1 MIADTSFL
9 IDIMRGDGLAI
20 HKETTMEKD
29 EVQVFLTTVSIFE
42 LHVGFNLS
50 TKQIQESEKI
60 ERVLGNLIVLPLDFV
75 SAKEAG
81 EIYADKKRRGSPID
95 PEDAMIAGICRAHGE
110 PILTR
115 NVNHFSG
122 IDGLKVESY

>member
-9 IDIMRGDGLAI
+9 IDIMRGDELAVL
-20 HKETTMEKD
+20 KEKTMEKD

-50 TKQIQESEKI
+50 TKQIQERKKI
-60 ERVLGNLIVLPLDFV
+60 ERVLGDLIVLPLDFV

-95 PEDAMIAGICRAHGE
+95 PEDAMIAGICR
-110 PILTR
+110 
-115 NVNHFSG
+115 
-122 IDGLKVESY
+122 

>member
-9 IDIMRGDGLAI
+9 IDIMRGDELAI

-42 LHVGFNLS
+42 LRVGFNLS
-50 TKQIQESEKI
+50 TKQIQERKK
-60 ERVLGNLIVLPLDFV
+60 VLGDVIVLPLDFESV
-75 SAKEAG
+75 KEAG

-95 PEDAMIAGICRAHGE
+95 PEDAMIAGKCRAHGE

-115 NVNHFSG
+115 NLNHFSG
-122 IDGLKVESY
+122 IDGVKVETY